1 MEDSGS
7 PMKSNSMFT
16 SVLAIAQQFTDR
28 RFSRPAKML
37 IGEENAVLQQK
48 VWENV
53 LAALRKDVP
62 EIDSLLAQ

>member
-1 MEDSGS
+1 
-7 PMKSNSMFT
+7 
-16 SVLAIAQQFTDR
+16 
-28 RFSRPAKML
+28 ML